1 MFSNSSVF
9 PWSFIMSTLVPI
21 LEMNDLSR
29 LLEINIDQLQLH
41 TAEDFVSETVRNTNR
56 VPLYRNTDR
65 FEQNLTSHL
74 SLLVFC
80 SRVKED
86 GNRWCPQPPSIWC
99 TVSLLLL
106 WKIAVSWNPSGAQDA
121 KVSHEKVTLRLSD
134 SSECTT
140 HGLITQTQRTG
151 EDEDGSQVE
160 HYCEGES

>member
-1 MFSNSSVF
+1 
-9 PWSFIMSTLVPI
+9 MSTLVPI

-41 TAEDFVSETVRNTNR
+41 TAEDFVFETVRNTNR

-86 GNRWCPQPPSIWC
+86 GNRWCPQPPSI
-99 TVSLLLL
+99 
-106 WKIAVSWNPSGAQDA
+106 
-121 KVSHEKVTLRLSD
+121 
-134 SSECTT
+134 
-140 HGLITQTQRTG
+140 
-151 EDEDGSQVE
+151 
-160 HYCEGES
+160 